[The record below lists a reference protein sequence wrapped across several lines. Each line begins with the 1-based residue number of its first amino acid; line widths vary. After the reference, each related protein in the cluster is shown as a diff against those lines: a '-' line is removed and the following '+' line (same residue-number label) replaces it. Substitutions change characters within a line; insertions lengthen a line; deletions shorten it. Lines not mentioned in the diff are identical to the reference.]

1 MITQGNFSVRFI
13 QHASQDDD
21 IAVNDLAT
29 ALLGLSKAFERTNDL
44 LNGERSGVVLQIK
57 GTQSGSFESLLSL
70 VPEMVVASNSILSSD
85 FTTPISVIKDVI
97 IGTKGIINLLKELK
111 GKQPEVKGSDSP
123 DFSYENRNGKIV
135 ISKEFGELFHDKEI
149 RRGIQDL
156 VSTLNNGIDRIDLTE
171 QGKRLSSIEK
181 HEVPYFTPVRDD
193 VDVKTTLSNK
203 TLSIITVSLESERG
217 WRLREGENPVA
228 SYSMNDEEFMLSVR
242 RGETRF
248 GNGDV
253 LVCNVNTTVETIG
266 EKSTTKREIIKVDSH
281 LEQPNLFYG

>member
-1 MITQGNFSVRFI
+1 MTTQGNFSVRFI

-57 GTQSGSFESLLSL
+57 GTQSGSFESLLYL

-85 FTTPISVIKDVI
+85 FATPISVIKDVI

-111 GKQPEVKGSDSP
+111 GEQPEIKGGDNP

-135 ISKEFGELFHDKEI
+135 ISKGFGELFHDKEI
-149 RRGIQDL
+149 RGGIQDL

-181 HEVPYFTPVRDD
+181 HEVPYFTPARDG
-193 VDVKTTLSNK
+193 VDIKTTLSNK

-248 GNGDV
+248 GNGDM

-281 LEQPNLFYG
+281 LEQQNLLNG